1 MECNVPETYVILMQ
15 DIALRLA
22 IQGTRVARGE
32 SNIFDVD
39 VGLHQRSALSPYLFL
54 ILIDG
59 LTDGVRK

>member
-54 ILIDG
+54 ILMDG